1 MFKRAILTVCFAGV
15 YAAGV
20 CLAAEEPKGAGVT
33 PEQALARLKAGNERY
48 RTSHVVHPH
57 ESAEW
62 RHSLSKEQHPF
73 ATILSCS
80 DSRVPPELL
89 FDAGLGDLFVIRVA
103 GNIASDDVLGSIEYA
118 AEHLGTSLVLVMGHE
133 RCGAVQATIGGGE
146 PRTHIESLTR
156 AIDPAV
162 ARARKEKGDLV
173 ANAVRLN
180 VELVVSQIRASRPIV
195 AELVEKGKLQVVG
208 AVYDLDTGIVKLLP

>member
-1 MFKRAILTVCFAGV
+1 MIGKGILIICLAGACF
-15 YAAGV
+15 
-20 CLAAEEPKGAGVT
+20 AAEEHKAAGVT
-33 PEQALARLKAGNERY
+33 PEQALARLIEGNERY
-48 RTSHVVHPH
+48 RTSHLTHPH
-57 ESAEW
+57 ESAAW

-89 FDAGLGDLFVIRVA
+89 FDVGLGDLFVIRVA

-146 PRTHIESLTR
+146 PKTHIEALTR

-162 ARARKEKGDLV
+162 ARARKETGDLV

-180 VELVVSQIRASRPIV
+180 VEMVVSQIRESRPIL
-195 AELVEKGKLQVVG
+195 AEMSRKGKLKVAG
-208 AVYDLDTGIVKLLP
+208 AVYDLDSGEVSLLP

>member
-1 MFKRAILTVCFAGV
+1 MLAKAILIVCL
-15 YAAGV
+15 AGV
-20 CLAAEEPKGAGVT
+20 CFAAEEPKAAGVT
-33 PEQALARLKAGNERY
+33 PEQALARLVAGNERY
-48 RTSHVVHPH
+48 RTSHLTHPH

-73 ATILSCS
+73 AAILSCS

-89 FDAGLGDLFVIRVA
+89 FDVGLGDLFVIRVA

-118 AEHLGTSLVLVMGHE
+118 AEHLGTPLILVMGHE

-146 PRTHIESLTR
+146 PKTHIESLTR

-180 VELVVSQIRASRPIV
+180 VEMVVSQIRESRPILSEM
-195 AELVEKGKLQVVG
+195 AGKGKLKVAG
-208 AVYDLDTGIVKLLP
+208 AVYDLDSGEVSLLP

>member
-1 MFKRAILTVCFAGV
+1 MLRKAILTAGLALTV
-15 YAAGV
+15 V
-20 CLAAEEPKGAGVT
+20 AAEEPKTAGVA
-33 PEQALARLKAGNERY
+33 PEQALARLMAGNERY
-48 RTSHVVHPH
+48 RSSHLTHPH

-89 FDAGLGDLFVIRVA
+89 FDVGLGDLFVIRVA

-118 AEHLGTSLVLVMGHE
+118 AEHLGSSLILVMGHE
-133 RCGAVQATIGGGE
+133 RCGAVQAAIGGGE
-146 PRTHIESLTR
+146 PKTHIESLTR

-162 ARARKEKGDLV
+162 ARAKKEKGELI

-180 VELVVSQIRASRPIV
+180 VEMVVEQVRASRPILADLAAKGRIKV
-195 AELVEKGKLQVVG
+195 AG
-208 AVYDLDTGIVKLLP
+208 AVYDLDTGEVSLLP